1 MTFAGKT
8 ILVIGGSSGIGRSVI
23 EKLTAEGAE
32 VWNLS
37 RSEVDLPGVNHQTV
51 DVAAE
56 AWSVEVPDKLDGMVY
71 CPGTINLKPFN
82 ALKTEDFQHDWEIN
96 VLGFVK
102 ALKQSL
108 KSLRK
113 GPSSVVLFST
123 VAVSQGMNYHASI
136 AASKG
141 AIEGLTKS
149 LAGEYARNNIRFNA
163 IAPSLTDT
171 PLAKNLLSSEE
182 KRKASDD
189 RHPLKRV
196 GQPEDISSAV
206 MYLLSE
212 NSSWMTGQTLHLD
225 GGMSSIRPL

>member
-1 MTFAGKT
+1 MSFAGKT

-23 EKLTAEGAE
+23 EKLLAEGAE
-32 VWNLS
+32 VWNFS
-37 RSEVDLPGVNHQTV
+37 RTEVDLPGVHHQSV
-51 DVAAE
+51 DVASE
-56 AWSVEVPDKLDGMVY
+56 NWSVEVPEKLDGMVY

-82 ALKTEDFQHDWEIN
+82 ALKTDDFQLDWEIN

-102 ALKQSL
+102 ALKHSL

-123 VAVSQGMNYHASI
+123 VAVSQGMNYHSSI

-141 AIEGLTKS
+141 AIEGLAKS
-149 LAGEYARNNIRFNA
+149 LAGEYARNNIRFNT

-171 PLAKNLLSSEE
+171 PLAKNLLSSDE

-206 MYLLSE
+206 LYLLSE
-212 NSSWMTGQTLHLD
+212 DSSWMTGQTLHLD
-225 GGMSSIRPL
+225 GGMSSVRPL